1 MKKYLKILLCLMLM
15 VGLVACGNNDTTPSP
30 EPNDAEVSTE
40 TETTDATDAETTEE
54 TTDAPAG
61 DIIVEQ
67 PVLLTSVG
75 QSADVEMVK
84 SMLDRIG
91 VDFTS
96 DNLATSEA
104 IGDAKTLIL
113 AIGGSSKG
121 LGAAGIDADAELD
134 RVNEL
139 IDAADSQGLSII
151 AVHIGGEARRG
162 ELSDRFVAPSFAKA
176 DYAIVVESGNTDGMM
191 SDLASENNIPI
202 DLIGSI
208 TDTTTSLENLFN

>member
-61 DIIVEQ
+61 DITVEQ

>member
-15 VGLVACGNNDTTPSP
+15 VGLVACGNNDTTPAP

-61 DIIVEQ
+61 DITVEQ

>member
-15 VGLVACGNNDTTPSP
+15 VGLVACGNNDTTPVP

-61 DIIVEQ
+61 DITVEQ